1 MHINLFRWKGKY
13 WNIFVQ
19 SRKTTYLFK
28 ITGKNTL
35 VFRYL
40 YFTYNIQIK
49 HIFRMKKYF
58 ELQILLKIGPDEN
71 FVYLFS
77 NHSSC
82 II

>member
-1 MHINLFRWKGKY
+1 
-13 WNIFVQ
+13 
-19 SRKTTYLFK
+19 
-28 ITGKNTL
+28 
-35 VFRYL
+35 
-40 YFTYNIQIK
+40 
-49 HIFRMKKYF
+49 MKKYF